1 MPSRMKRIPDGE
13 TGSRRMFTGWQMAI
27 FQVAPEMLVSF
38 KSNTETK
45 AKAFTEE
52 QVNVGVAKLQKAGIE
67 TGYDVAAIESYAVFK
82 RLRNEGVIPPGMK
95 FQVGLPTPASVVS
108 VIVEK
113 AFQPKVW
120 PLYEQALLRAVRN
133 IQDNIPHQDLAIQ
146 IDLAIDS
153 AFSEGQFV
161 TPWFADS
168 HNVKDY
174 VVDYIVRMI
183 EHVDQDVELSLHNCY
198 GDMDHKHFYEPTS
211 LQVVVDR
218 GLALFE
224 RSSHP
229 IRFFHAPVP
238 VSAMGFLDE
247 YLAPLKQILP
257 KFEEHGTELYLGVV
271 QYADPEGTKKRIE
284 AASKVV
290 KEFGV
295 ATECGWGRTPVEQI
309 EGIMRLTKEVCV
321 PVV

>member
-13 TGSRRMFTGWQMAI
+13 TGSRSYFTACQMGI
-27 FQVAPEMLVSF
+27 FQFAPEMLVNF
-38 KSNTETK
+38 ELNTEAK

-52 QVNVGVAKLQKAGIE
+52 QIDEGVARLQKAGIE

-82 RLRNEGVIPPGMK
+82 KLRNGGLISPSVR

-108 VIVEK
+108 VLVEK

-120 PLYEQALLRAVRN
+120 PLYEQALLRAIRN
-133 IQDNIPHQDLAIQ
+133 IQDKIPHEDLAIQ

-153 AFSEGQFV
+153 AFSEGQFI

-168 HNVKDY
+168 HNVKDF
-174 VVDYIVRMI
+174 VVNYTVRMI
-183 EHVDQDVELSLHNCY
+183 ETIAQDVELGIHNCY
-198 GDMDHKHFYEPTS
+198 GDMEHKHFFEPTS
-211 LQVVVDR
+211 LQAVVDR

-224 RSSHP
+224 RSPHP

-238 VSAMGFLDE
+238 VSAMDHLDE
-247 YLAPLKQILP
+247 YLAPLEQIVP
-257 KFEEHGTELYLGVV
+257 KFEDYGMELYLGVV
-271 QYADPEGTKKRIE
+271 HYDDPEGTKKRIE

-290 KEFGV
+290 KNFGV
-295 ATECGWGRTPVEQI
+295 ATERGWGRTPVEQI
-309 EGIMRLTKEVCV
+309 EGIMRLTNEVCE